1 VPTRVDGE
9 ALRRARSVRGL
20 TQGQLARLVDVAGG
34 ERVSEWER
42 GVRGPAVRLIPA
54 VAAALGVSPLEFL
67 AMPNGV
73 DLKALRLVSGKTLRQ
88 VADRL
93 HVSTATYLRWES
105 GRQRAPIDRAL
116 RRSLAR
122 ALGVRLTQ
130 LEAAV
135 EATTLDS
142 SPSGEK

>member
-1 VPTRVDGE
+1 VQTRVDAG
-9 ALRRARSVRGL
+9 ALHQARTARGL
-20 TQGQLARLVDVAGG
+20 TQSQLARILDVAGG

-54 VAAALGVSPLEFL
+54 VAAALGVSALEFL

-73 DLKALRLVSGKTLRQ
+73 DLKALRLVSGKTSTEIASQ
-88 VADRL
+88 I

-105 GRQRAPIDRAL
+105 GRQRAPKEPRV

-122 ALGVRLTQ
+122 ALGVRLSQ
-130 LEAAV
+130 LEAAF
-135 EATTLDS
+135 EATTRDS
-142 SPSGEK
+142 DP